1 MLAQF
6 TVKAIRGSTIQSLE
20 KASSNYQQ
28 VTDALDQMIP
38 LDDISAEKNEYFL
51 TATDLMWH
59 YFYGKVLPNPDSP
72 VMQEDLEANKIR
84 ENEYW
89 EGE

>member
-1 MLAQF
+1 
-6 TVKAIRGSTIQSLE
+6 
-20 KASSNYQQ
+20 
-28 VTDALDQMIP
+28 
-38 LDDISAEKNEYFL
+38 
-51 TATDLMWH
+51 MWH